1 MNLIRDKLEAK
12 LRSCDAIEAGLKY
25 TNPQDTLRYWR
36 KADNTKGFPVYVRW
50 GGRTPAG
57 VRSRLLR
64 SVIQVVVGLGPMLTA
79 DPWQYADKGVDAA
92 LGIIYMVP
100 GTFPE
105 LLPILPL
112 EVTDNGKAYAY
123 ALIQVVGG

>member
-1 MNLIRDKLEAK
+1 M
-12 LRSCDAIEAGLKY
+12 
-25 TNPQDTLRYWR
+25 
-36 KADNTKGFPVYVRW
+36 
-50 GGRTPAG
+50 GRATPAG

-79 DPWQYADKGVDAA
+79 DPWKCADEGVDAA

-112 EVTDNGKAYAY
+112 EVTDNGKSYAY
-123 ALIQVVGG
+123 AVIQVVGG